1 MSIDEP
7 VEKDEVTINLNPEDI
22 LKMLNDLGRI
32 FCLLISFL
40 PGEEFSFPMEV
51 EGACTLTFTVKK
63 D

>member
-1 MSIDEP
+1 MSTDEP
-7 VEKDEVTINLNPEDI
+7 IEKEEVSFSLNPEDI

-32 FCLLISFL
+32 FCLLLDFL
-40 PGEEFSFPMEV
+40 PGDEFSFPMEV